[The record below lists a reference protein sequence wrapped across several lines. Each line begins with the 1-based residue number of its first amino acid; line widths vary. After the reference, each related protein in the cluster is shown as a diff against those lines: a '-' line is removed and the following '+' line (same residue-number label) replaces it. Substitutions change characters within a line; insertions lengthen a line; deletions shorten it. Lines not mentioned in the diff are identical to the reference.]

1 MVKVHSARIAKSYT
15 VAQYLV
21 AEEKSVS
28 KHEFFNG
35 KIIKMPGAS
44 HQHNQ
49 IAANII
55 TGLNLALDD
64 VAENFIVYSS
74 DMKIHIPRFNHF
86 VYPDAVVICEEPV
99 LYAGR
104 TDTILNPVLVVE
116 VLSPSTSGHDRGN
129 KFLQYQTLPSF
140 KEYLLVAQDQIEVT
154 RFFCGDGH
162 NWEKSVLSNLDTV
175 VELKSLNVQ
184 LPLKRIYNRVKLG

>member
-1 MVKVHSARIAKSYT
+1 MVKIHSGRIEKRFTAT
-15 VAQYLV
+15 QYLV
-21 AEEKSVS
+21 SEEKSVN

-116 VLSPSTSGHDRGN
+116 VLSASTSHHDRGN

-154 RFFCGDGH
+154 RFFCGDGQ
-162 NWEKSVLSNLDTV
+162 NWEKIVVTNLDGV
-175 VELKSLNVQ
+175 VELKSLNI
-184 LPLKRIYNRVKLG
+184 LMPLKRIYNRVKLG